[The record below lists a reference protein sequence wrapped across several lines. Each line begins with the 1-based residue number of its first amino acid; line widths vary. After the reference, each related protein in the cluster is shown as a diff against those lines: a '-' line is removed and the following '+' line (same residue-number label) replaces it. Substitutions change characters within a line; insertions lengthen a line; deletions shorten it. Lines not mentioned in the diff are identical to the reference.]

1 MAIDAHVHVWQL
13 RDPHPVPICES
24 IAALARD
31 FTLDDLAA
39 AWAGC
44 DVARCILIEAGATP
58 GETELLLDLH
68 RRRPDVVAGVVGWTD
83 LSAPSL
89 PSTLDRWMAQG
100 GLVGVREI
108 VAFGDRTDAFLS
120 DEFQRGLSTLA
131 DRGLC
136 FEIVVRPDQ
145 LELARTLALR
155 HPGLRFN
162 VNHGGRPLVMC
173 GEFRAWADGVRRLAR
188 AANATCK
195 LSGLIERAGFEWSLD
210 SLGPY
215 VRHLLDVFGPER
227 LMFASNWPVMT
238 VAGTYTR
245 WWNAVREILDRS
257 GTSADDR
264 RRIFGGSATTFY
276 KLQ

>member
-13 RDPHPVPICES
+13 RDPHPVPIRER

-31 FTLDDLAA
+31 FTLDDLAL

-44 DVARCILIEAGATP
+44 DVARCILIEAGSTP
-58 GETELLLDLH
+58 GETELLLDIH
-68 RRRPDVVAGVVGWTD
+68 RHRPDVVAGVVGSVD
-83 LSAPSL
+83 LAAPSL
-89 PSTLDRWMAQG
+89 MSTLDRWMELG

-108 VAFGDRTDAFLS
+108 VAFGDRRDALLS
-120 DEFQRGLSTLA
+120 DDFQRGLATLS

-145 LELARTLALR
+145 LDLARTIALR
-155 HPGLRFN
+155 HPSLRFN

-173 GEFRAWADGVRRLAR
+173 GEFQSWADGVRRLAS
-188 AANATCK
+188 ASNTTCK
-195 LSGLIERAGFEWSLD
+195 LSGLIERAGFEWSVD
-210 SLGPY
+210 SLAPY
-215 VRHLLDVFGPER
+215 VRHLLDVFSPER

-245 WWNAVREILDRS
+245 WWSAVREILDAS
-257 GTSADDR
+257 GASAADR
-264 RRIFGGSATTFY
+264 ERIFGGSAAAFY
-276 KLQ
+276 TL

>member
-13 RDPHPVPICES
+13 RDPHPVPIRER

-31 FTLDDLAA
+31 FTLDDLAL

-44 DVARCILIEAGATP
+44 DVARCILIEAGSTP
-58 GETELLLDLH
+58 GETELLLDIH
-68 RRRPDVVAGVVGWTD
+68 RHRPDVVAGVVGSVD
-83 LSAPSL
+83 LAAPSL
-89 PSTLDRWMAQG
+89 MSTLDRWMELG

-108 VAFGDRTDAFLS
+108 VAFGDRRDALLS
-120 DEFQRGLSTLA
+120 DDFQRGLATLS

-145 LELARTLALR
+145 LDLARTIALR
-155 HPGLRFN
+155 HPSLRFN

-173 GEFRAWADGVRRLAR
+173 GEFQSWADGVRRLAS
-188 AANATCK
+188 ASNATCK
-195 LSGLIERAGFEWSLD
+195 LSGLIERAGFEWSVD
-210 SLGPY
+210 SLSPY
-215 VRHLLDVFGPER
+215 VRHLLDVFSPER

-245 WWNAVREILDRS
+245 WWSAVLEILDAS
-257 GTSADDR
+257 GASAADR
-264 RRIFGGSATTFY
+264 ERIFGGSAAAFY
-276 KLQ
+276 TL